1 MWFFITT
8 LSLLCWIEIR
18 LYLNKQKI
26 MSVISEFT
34 DRVNG
39 KFEVIGT
46 AIDGLVLDIDGL
58 KKKIEQ
64 LQNSPGE
71 ISAEDQALL
80 SSIENRTNTIADK
93 LKLLDEA
100 TETVP
105 TPDATANPPAE

>member
-1 MWFFITT
+1 MWLLLTT

-39 KFEVIGT
+39 KFEIIGN

-71 ISAEDQALL
+71 LSAEDQLL
-80 SSIENRTNTIADK
+80 LNAIENRTATIAEK
-93 LKLLDEA
+93 LKVLDEA

-105 TPDATANPPAE
+105 TPDEPAVPTE

>member
-1 MWFFITT
+1 MWLLLTT

-18 LYLNKQKI
+18 LHLNKAII
-26 MSVISEFT
+26 MSVISEFA

-39 KFEVIGT
+39 KFNVIGG

-64 LQNSPGE
+64 LQNSTGV

-80 SSIENRTNTIADK
+80 DSIENRTNAIAEK
-93 LKLLDEA
+93 LKVLDEA

-105 TPDATANPPAE
+105 TPDEPAQPVE